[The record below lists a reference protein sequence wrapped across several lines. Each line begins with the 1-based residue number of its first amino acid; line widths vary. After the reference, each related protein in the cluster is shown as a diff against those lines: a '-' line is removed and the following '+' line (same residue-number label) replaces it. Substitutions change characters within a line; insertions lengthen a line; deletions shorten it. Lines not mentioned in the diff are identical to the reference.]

1 MSTPLSSDEIA
12 MQASKSA
19 LRQRIKNT
27 DNPSNADYLDS
38 SDFPEGGITAWSTV
52 LGAYVFLNAYR
63 CILIIYCQAF

>member
-12 MQASKSA
+12 TQASKSA
-19 LRQRIKNT
+19 LRPRI

-38 SDFPEGGITAWSTV
+38 SDFPEGGVTAWSTV